1 MKLRGPI
8 FFSVLVVTLIVA
20 AFYPK
25 ADPQEK
31 EAVLMRIVLS
41 VMNQA
46 HFQPQVLDDKF
57 SEKLYDLYLD
67 RIDSG
72 RNFLTQEE
80 VNRLSV
86 HKKNLDDQ
94 LLASNHDFFDL
105 SLSLLDNG
113 INRAQTFYKE
123 ILAQP
128 FDFSTEEYVELS
140 GDKRPFAANEKEL
153 KEYWRKYLKFEVLS
167 RVADKLEG
175 MKEAGEEGN
184 NIPLAEIEK
193 EARAKV
199 LENMDLRFSN
209 FKKIKRSSRFGD
221 YLTAFTNIFDPQ
233 SIYFEPVEKQRFE
246 IDFYGQ
252 LEGIGARLLTIGDYT
267 KVSEIVVG
275 GPAWKGKELQEN
287 DVILKVAQGDGE
299 FKDVVGM
306 NGDDVVQLIR
316 GKKGTKVRLNVK
328 KTDGTIKDIVII
340 RDLVVLEESFAKSL
354 IIDGANEGEKI
365 GYIFLPKFYAN
376 FDDANGR
383 FCAKDVAAELEK
395 LKAENVNGIILDL
408 RNNTGGALYEAV
420 EMSGFFIEKGPIVQ
434 VKSKDS
440 EPEILEDQN
449 PQVQYNGPLV
459 VMVNSFSASASEIL
473 AGALQ
478 DYGRAIIVGSKSTY
492 GKGTVQRFI
501 NLDRG
506 VRGFEELKP
515 LGEVKVTMQ
524 KFYRINGS
532 STQLKGVTPDIILP
546 DNYSYINIIEEEE
559 KNPLPW
565 TQIKGLNYS
574 QNVYKIHKLKEIK
587 ANSENRIAQ
596 SDLFKKIDQN
606 ARRVQQQRKETSY
619 PLQMERYLAM
629 EEARK
634 EQNKEYRELFK
645 NTVIK
650 GVRSVGAGTQP
661 LANADVAVE
670 AAEYKDLIDAVSK
683 DIYLKEAL
691 YIMHDVIS
699 IK

>member
-31 EAVLMRIVLS
+31 EAVLMRIILS

-184 NIPLAEIEK
+184 NMPLAEIEK

>member
-8 FFSVLVVTLIVA
+8 FFSVLVITLIVA

-113 INRAQTFYKE
+113 INRAQSFYKE
-123 ILAQP
+123 ILSQP
-128 FDFSTEEYVELS
+128 FDFTTEESVELS
-140 GDKRPFAANEKEL
+140 GEKRPFAADEKEL

-167 RVADKLEG
+167 RVVDKLEG

-184 NIPLAEIEK
+184 SMPLAEIEK

-306 NGDDVVQLIR
+306 SGDDVVQLIR

-365 GYIFLPKFYAN
+365 GYIYLPKFYAN

-395 LKAENVNGIILDL
+395 LKAEKVNGIILDL

-449 PQVQYNGPLV
+449 PQVQYDGPLV

-559 KNPLPW
+559 ENPLPW
-565 TQIKGLNYS
+565 TQIDGLNYS
-574 QNVYKIHKLKEIK
+574 QNAYKISNLKKIK
-587 ANSENRIAQ
+587 ANSAKRVAE
-596 SDLFKKIDQN
+596 SDLFNKIDQN
-606 ARRVQQQRKETSY
+606 AKRVQQQRNETSY

-634 EQNKEYRELFK
+634 EQNKEYRALFK

-661 LANADVAVE
+661 LANADVTVE

-683 DIYLKEAL
+683 DIYLQEVL
-691 YIMHDVIS
+691 HIMHDVIS
-699 IK
+699 TK